1 MAPKEPKLNKFG
13 RIAAGYIAKIEP
25 KILEDAE
32 RDNSRVSNR
41 SGHGTVQTLQSEKSL
56 KEPKIAKSHI
66 EMQLEAEKE
75 RNWIR
80 KRNGKIYDEKIRNL
94 ITTTDSGG
102 QILKNEVMESEVRLA
117 AIKVG
122 RTLQEVVPKRPDDF
136 FLTDKERYFK
146 GEKRVLRK

>member
-1 MAPKEPKLNKFG
+1 MDSTDPPSK
-13 RIAAGYIAKIEP
+13 
-25 KILEDAE
+25 
-32 RDNSRVSNR
+32 NSKTS
-41 SGHGTVQTLQSEKSL
+41 
-56 KEPKIAKSHI
+56 
-66 EMQLEAEKE
+66 M
-75 RNWIR
+75 
-80 KRNGKIYDEKIRNL
+80 IRNL